1 MYLLSDD
8 SKELLAE
15 VKNFCKKEVMTQCKE
30 FDISG
35 EWATEM
41 YDKALEMGLHVL
53 EVPEE
58 FGGVGLDSVTLSA
71 LYEEM
76 AYADAGFATTMV
88 CSNLGAKPIMIAGSK
103 EQKKMVCDLMLE
115 GKMGAFALTEP
126 MAGSDVSST
135 KTTAVYDAATDE
147 YVING
152 RKCFITNAAVASIFY
167 VTAVTDKT
175 KGAKGLSGFIVESGT
190 KGLSIGEHE
199 NKMGIRLSNTSDVL
213 FEDVRVPAKNLVS
226 KEGDG
231 FKIAMQTLDAARPFV
246 GSMAVGVSR
255 RALDESIAYSK
266 ERATFGKPICKNQA
280 LQFMMADM
288 DIKIETARQM
298 VIHCLTLLDAGMP
311 FSREAAIAKCYASDM
326 SVQVALDAIQILGGY
341 GYSREYP
348 VEKLLRD
355 AKIFQLYEGT
365 NQVQR
370 MVIGGA
376 ILR

>member
-8 SKELLAE
+8 SKELLAD
-15 VKNFCKKEVMTQCKE
+15 VKNFCKKEVMEQSKE
-30 FDISG
+30 YDISG
-35 EWATEM
+35 EWPAEI
-41 YDKALEMGLHVL
+41 YAKAFDMGLQSL
-53 EVPEE
+53 EIPEE
-58 FGGVGLDSVTLSA
+58 LGGVGLDSVTLSA

-76 AYADAGFATTMV
+76 AYADAGFATTMA
-88 CSNLGAKPIMIAGSK
+88 CNNLCVKPIMRSGNA
-103 EQKKMVCDLMLE
+103 EQKKFVADLVLA
-115 GKMGAFALTEP
+115 GKIGAFALTEP
-126 MAGSDVSST
+126 MCGSDVGST

-167 VTAVTDKT
+167 VTASTDKT

-199 NKMGIRLSNTSDVL
+199 NKMGIRLSTTSDVL
-213 FEDVRVPAKNLVS
+213 FEDVRVPAKNLVG

-231 FKIAMQTLDAARPFV
+231 FKIAMQTLDGARPFV
-246 GSMAVGVSR
+246 GSLAVGVAK
-255 RALDESIAYSK
+255 RALDESIAYAK
-266 ERATFGKPICKNQA
+266 ERVTFGKPISKFQA

-288 DIKIETARQM
+288 DISIETARQM
-298 VIHCLTLLDAGMP
+298 VVHSLTLLDAGMP
-311 FSREAAIAKCYASDM
+311 FSREAAIAKCYAGDM
-326 SVQVALDAIQILGGY
+326 SVQVALDAIQIMGGF

-365 NQVQR
+365 NQIQR
-370 MVIGGA
+370 IVIAGS